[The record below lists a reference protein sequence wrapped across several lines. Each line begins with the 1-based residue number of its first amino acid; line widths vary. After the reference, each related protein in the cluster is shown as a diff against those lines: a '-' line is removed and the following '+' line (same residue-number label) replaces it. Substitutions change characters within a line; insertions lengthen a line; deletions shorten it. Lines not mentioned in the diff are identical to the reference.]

1 MSRVE
6 NRLSRRQAP
15 SILTFPLAERET
27 GKALNNTMTP
37 ALLVASAVIA
47 LTTPASAWA
56 DASYVGVAVGY
67 QISGAAQG
75 VPYISAT
82 AAGAKQGA
90 LQACQARL
98 SACAP
103 AGTSTQCIGIA
114 AGFGSKWMEAEG
126 PDRKTAEA
134 RARAKLLDLMSGVP
148 LPDPTTN
155 DPDTSAACASG

>member
-1 MSRVE
+1 M
-6 NRLSRRQAP
+6 N
-15 SILTFPLAERET
+15 
-27 GKALNNTMTP
+27 NNTKTP
-37 ALLVASAVIA
+37 ALLFASVAIA
-47 LTTPASAWA
+47 LGTPAAAWA
-56 DASYVGVAVGY
+56 DPSYVGVAVGY

-75 VPYISAT
+75 MPYISET

-90 LQACQARL
+90 MQSCQAHL

-114 AGFGSKWMEAEG
+114 TGFGSKWMEAEG
-126 PDRKTAEA
+126 PDKKTAEA

-155 DPDTSAACASG
+155 DPDTTAACASR